1 MQKKEYSVEI
11 GGKTMTAIFTDL
23 ADQAHGSVM
32 LKYGETVV
40 MATACMSKEKQTG
53 LGFFN
58 LTVDYAEKF
67 YASGK
72 ILGSQFVRREG
83 KPSTEA
89 ILASRVIDRTI
100 RPLFD
105 QKMGHGVQVIVTV
118 LACDENDPA
127 MLAVNAASL
136 ALVVSNIPW
145 AGPVGCVRVG
155 KYPAR
160 NAEGIASAGG
170 DDEKLIIN
178 ASTNLRTEEYPYQY
192 DLTIC
197 GRENTINMI
206 EAAGREVAESEIVD
220 AFNLALT
227 EITKLENFQKDIAKE
242 IGKEKMVIE
251 KEKIS
256 EESVKLFNENILPK
270 MEEAIFS
277 GPGKKEIDELH
288 RVWNKLVKDTY
299 LEREDFSLE
308 DDLFDETENEL
319 LHKKAIEENKRADG
333 RALDEVRDIYAQ
345 AGGIS
350 SVLHGSGIF
359 YRGGTHVFTALTLG
373 GPEDK
378 QTVNGM
384 DVDASRRFMH
394 HYNFPP
400 FSSGETGRSGL
411 TNRREIGHG
420 ALAEKALAMVLPSA
434 EDFPYTIRLV
444 SESMASNGSTSQAS
458 ICASTLALMDGGVPI
473 KNPVA
478 GIAMG
483 LMLSN
488 DNDYKILTDIQGPED
503 HHGDMDFKVAG
514 TVNGIT
520 AIQLDIKVDGVPV
533 KILAEALE
541 QAKKARLHIL
551 DIMQKEIEKPRE
563 NISPNAPKI
572 LILKIKTD
580 QIGQVI
586 GSGGKTIKEIKEK
599 TGAEITIEDDGK
611 VFISGKDGGAEKA
624 FSIIEA
630 MTHQY
635 QEGEMMKVEIVRLA
649 EFGAFARLN
658 EYTDGLIHISEL
670 APFRVERVTDL
681 VKEGMI
687 VPVKIVKIDEERG
700 KIALS
705 IKEADKDFFQNP
717 LNKVA

>member
-1 MQKKEYSVEI
+1 LKVARKTRLLLKQNIMQKKEYSVEI
-11 GGKTMTAIFTDL
+11 GGKKMTAIFTDL

-105 QKMGHGVQVIVTV
+105 QKMGYGVQVIVTV

-136 ALVVSNIPW
+136 ALVVSNILW

-155 KYPAR
+155 KYDQD
-160 NAEGIASAGG
+160 IL
-170 DDEKLIIN
+170 KIN
-178 ASTNLRTEEYPYQY
+178 TETNLRAEEYPYQY

-220 AFNLALT
+220 AFNLALI

-242 IGKEKMVIE
+242 IGKEKMIIE

-288 RVWNKLVKDTY
+288 RVWNKLVKDTFTN
-299 LEREDFSLE
+299 REDFSLE

-488 DNDYKILTDIQGPED
+488 NNYKILTDIQGPED

-514 TVNGIT
+514 TRNGIT

-572 LILKIKTD
+572 LVLKIKTD

-611 VFISGKDGGAEKA
+611 VFISGKGGGAEKA
-624 FSIIEA
+624 FNIIEA

-717 LNKVA
+717 LNKI